1 MKELSRLEMKYA
13 TGGRARI
20 KLPKGVPH
28 PVDAITRAMKHIK
41 EGNQPAA
48 LAELQKSPE
57 AMQHPNV
64 QAAMAMMTGQ
74 GQAQPPMQMADG
86 GEVDDARPVGS
97 SSPGSPGVSGAI
109 RDAVHAIKDYVIDRP
124 RREIQADRER
134 RENTYINGDYT
145 GPTRSTL
152 ADDPGYADGGKVK
165 LMHDMLQLMTE
176 HAGLHP
182 DQAAKQ
188 MGNFRA
194 QAGVASPA
202 ARQLSEAAVARA
214 ANPGAQVKKPPAQLA
229 QELQAGFVHPADLNH
244 LLYTDPTL
252 TPLIN
257 RYQSGIDNQNLT
269 PQQKQALIA
278 KLQQLGPR
286 SPPQLPQTASTPQGI
301 DALLSGPQQ

>member
-1 MKELSRLEMKYA
+1 MNKLTRLEMKYA
-13 TGGRARI
+13 AGGKARVA
-20 KLPKGVPH
+20 LPKGVPH

-41 EGNQPAA
+41 QGNHAAA

-57 AMQHPNV
+57 AMSHPNV
-64 QAAMAMMTGQ
+64 QAAVAMMGGQ
-74 GQAQPPMQMADG
+74 QAQPMQMADG
-86 GEVDDARPVGS
+86 GEVDNARPIGS

-124 RREIQADRER
+124 RREIQAAREE
-134 RENTYINGDYT
+134 RENTYINGEYT

-152 ADDPGYADGGKVK
+152 AGDDPGYADGGKVK
-165 LMHDMLQLMTE
+165 LMHDILQLMTE

-182 DQAAKQ
+182 EQAAKQ
-188 MGNFRA
+188 MQNFRA
-194 QAGVASPA
+194 QAGVASPVA
-202 ARQLSEAAVARA
+202 KQLSEAAVARA
-214 ANPGAQVKKPPAQLA
+214 ANPVAQAKKSPAQLA